1 MHRQETQV
9 PWEAYNGEKI
19 SKTFSNRLKTC
30 AQLKGLGTTQ
40 KWEEEGG
47 WHVLEK
53 YKPEAAAISAKKL
66 KCCMQQNSLPTALK
80 KHGISS

>member
-40 KWEEEGG
+40 K
-47 WHVLEK
+47 
-53 YKPEAAAISAKKL
+53 
-66 KCCMQQNSLPTALK
+66 
-80 KHGISS
+80 